1 MLVTRCLNQNS
12 YSIWERHVHGSLK
25 PTFPTKLK
33 TVLSVRFQCAGQANE
48 GFFYNSQVDET
59 FRQLSNDIAGNLI
72 HPF

>member
-12 YSIWERHVHGSLK
+12 YSIWERHVLGSLK

-48 GFFYNSQVDET
+48 GFF
-59 FRQLSNDIAGNLI
+59 L
-72 HPF
+72 